1 MTNRWIVM
9 LLRDKLIEGVR
20 ERDTD
25 RNSRIEEKKKGW
37 KSRKAD
43 M

>member
-1 MTNRWIVM
+1 M

-25 RNSRIEEKKKGW
+25 RNSRIEGVYKKKRMEKQ